1 MTGQRL
7 GPAAVVAVLLLASAA
22 AWAAEPPRVEAD
34 AAPPAGTAAEAPA
47 APEPPAKQADKAGT
61 SLETPAKLPTE
72 TSNEGNKGRFGT
84 KNGYNTSDLLSQSL
98 AAVLVILV
106 LGVAAIFVVKRLLP
120 RIGVSQGKQV
130 RVLETVYLGP
140 RKSLY
145 VVRVGERTLLVS
157 GTRERLSLLADVTGS
172 LPPEEPDG
180 PAPLA
185 EAPSSGKRFRIPGFE
200 PENA

>member
-140 RKSLY
+140 RMNLY
-145 VVRVGERTLLVS
+145 MVQAGERTLLVS
-157 GTRERLSLLADVTGS
+157 GTRERLSLLTDLTGS
-172 LPPEEPDG
+172 VPPPEASGPDR
-180 PAPLA
+180 PRA
-185 EAPSSGKRFRIPGFE
+185 RFTLPVSDE
-200 PENA
+200 EDA